1 MEGVRPWPVV
11 SFARASVCSSQR
23 AVRDLDGR
31 TREAKIVNA
40 TIADL
45 TAQVGGSPSAAQ
57 QLLIH
62 ATAIVVLRIRCAL
75 DKYGTGKGEVESLDK
90 HFVSLQ
96 NSLRLNLITLGL
108 EAAKD
113 RPLEHTR
120 FLLDLLRSPMLR
132 QHPRRHPRARAT
144 PRRIGQRSA
153 PSEISVSAVT
163 YAVMPVAVAL
173 VFRPASEAP

>member
-1 MEGVRPWPVV
+1 M
-11 SFARASVCSSQR
+11 
-23 AVRDLDGR
+23 RDLDGR

-96 NSLRLNLITLGL
+96 NSLRLNLVTLGL

-113 RPLEHTR
+113 RPPSLER
-120 FLLDLLRSPMLR
+120 YLGAQFSPRVFGLINCF
-132 QHPRRHPRARAT
+132 
-144 PRRIGQRSA
+144 RISR
-153 PSEISVSAVT
+153 
-163 YAVMPVAVAL
+163 PVK
-173 VFRPASEAP
+173 S